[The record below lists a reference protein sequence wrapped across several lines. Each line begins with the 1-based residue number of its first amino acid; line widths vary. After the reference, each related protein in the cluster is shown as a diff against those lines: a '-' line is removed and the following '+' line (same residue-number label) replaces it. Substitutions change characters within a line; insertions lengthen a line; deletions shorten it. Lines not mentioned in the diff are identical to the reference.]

1 MSLKSK
7 FVVLTVLL
15 AVGTLALGTLTIR
28 WYSSHFPG
36 LSRAMPALVEAVRA
50 GNDTSP
56 YTGLKPSP
64 TEPDGVYY
72 KDKVL
77 VLMYHDIAPVP
88 GNDKTLALAD
98 FERQLQLMKENN
110 FHWITMEQYRDF
122 ILHGAPVPDN
132 AVLLTFDDGYE
143 SLYKY
148 AYPVMKEHG
157 APAASFLIVNTVG
170 NPKESLPKIDWD
182 QVREMHNDGYGF
194 YNHTFNSHRYAP
206 TGPDN
211 SDRMSLIARRIYL
224 KNEQRLETEEEYAA
238 RVTEDLRQANEVLL
252 RELGVPNFA
261 FAFPYGAYS
270 DALLDI
276 SRELGMDI
284 TFTVKSGLNGPGQ
297 TNGYR
302 LNAGNADNDPVLQI
316 SLMKQAEKL
325 LGKEKTDPALV
336 RKSVFYGSAVLV
348 LLVGLLWLRTGWL
361 LFRNRNRQAVP

>member
-1 MSLKSK
+1 MSLKSR

-15 AVGTLALGTLTIR
+15 AVGTLALGMLTIR
-28 WYSSHFPG
+28 WYSSHFPS
-36 LSRAMPALVEAVRA
+36 LARALPALVEALRVDNNA
-50 GNDTSP
+50 SP
-56 YTGLKPSP
+56 YAGLKPSR
-64 TEPDGVYY
+64 TEPEGIYY

-98 FERQLQLMKENN
+98 FERQLELMKENN

-122 ILHGAPVPDN
+122 ILHGDPVPDN

-148 AYPVMKEHG
+148 AYPVMKEHR

-170 NPKESLPKIDWD
+170 NSNETSPKVTWD

-194 YNHTFNSHRYAP
+194 YSHTFNSHRYAP
-206 TGPDN
+206 TGPNN
-211 SDRMSLIARRIYL
+211 SDHMSLMARRIYL
-224 KNEQRLETEEEYAA
+224 KDEQRVETEEEYAA
-238 RVTEDLRQANEVLL
+238 RVTEDLRQANEALL
-252 RELGVPNFA
+252 RELGVPNYA

-270 DALLDI
+270 DALLNI

-284 TFTVKSGLNGPGQ
+284 TFTVKTGLNAPGQ

-302 LNAGNADNDPVLQI
+302 LNAGNFDNDPVLQI

-325 LGKEKTDPALV
+325 LGKEKADPVLV

-348 LLVGLLWLRTGWL
+348 LLVGLLWLRSGWM
-361 LFRNRNRQAVP
+361 LFRNRKRQAVP